1 VYRTNLILTLREQ
14 GVPRLRC
21 IEEVVACI
29 AVLLM
34 CVNVVREEV
43 HTLDMVMLV
52 DCEWSIDVR
61 EDERSALGFSI
72 AMVNDNSP
80 ELVDVLTKAGMLSR
94 SGSLDVVLCDVVFA
108 GGL

>member
-1 VYRTNLILTLREQ
+1 
-14 GVPRLRC
+14 
-21 IEEVVACI
+21 
-29 AVLLM
+29 
-34 CVNVVREEV
+34 
-43 HTLDMVMLV
+43 
-52 DCEWSIDVR
+52 VR

-94 SGSLDVVLCDVVFA
+94 SGSLDVVLYNVVFA